1 VFFFL
6 AGPGQK
12 RREQRAA
19 AVLLAGAVVRAQGG
33 ELGRAE

>member
-1 VFFFL
+1 L
-6 AGPGQK
+6 HEGRAKK